1 MTDQKTE
8 GLTTL
13 QQYAIYATG
22 LFTLSTSHMVAVV
35 VPLWVLTMGPTA
47 LMMGIVL
54 GSRAVLP
61 LILSI
66 HGGALMDRLGARLVM
81 LICTVLGIAVSISY
95 PMLPWL
101 PAVVVLQLLGGMSEN
116 MAWIGGQ
123 TMVGQLL
130 KGDPVH
136 AGRLSFSTR
145 LGGFIGPPLIGAAW
159 DFIGVWGAFLLLA
172 SWMGILLACVLVL
185 PKPVTTTPAPSIRI
199 RDLMPRYRDY
209 VSAFAL
215 LASPVLAVVMAVSM
229 LRIGNVAIQ
238 NSFYVV
244 YLNGI
249 DLLGTQIGTLL
260 AVSNGMAVFS
270 TVMTGPFVRIIGNY
284 WFLVITSVF
293 AVGAMGVTPIAGT
306 FVLLLLAAA
315 VRGTAMGASQTVLI
329 STTSKATHS
338 DDQGKAVGLRSTAN
352 LFAHAILPPIM
363 GAVIDLIGMDDSFL
377 VICSVLIAGILIAGF
392 LGRKTAS
399 IVK

>member
-1 MTDQKTE
+1 
-8 GLTTL
+8 
-13 QQYAIYATG
+13 
-22 LFTLSTSHMVAVV
+22 
-35 VPLWVLTMGPTA
+35 
-47 LMMGIVL
+47 
-54 GSRAVLP
+54 
-61 LILSI
+61 
-66 HGGALMDRLGARLVM
+66 
-81 LICTVLGIAVSISY
+81 
-95 PMLPWL
+95 
-101 PAVVVLQLLGGMSEN
+101 
-116 MAWIGGQ
+116 
-123 TMVGQLL
+123 MVGQLL